1 LEEIQ
6 TGKSFS
12 DVGAFAIGMENLT
25 LSGSAEPEVLKAAR
39 VSANFLSILGVKPL
53 LGRSF
58 LPEEDTPGG
67 APVVI
72 ISAGLWQ
79 RRLHGDPHAVGKTLS
94 LAGAPHV
101 VIGALPTGFE
111 FPFPQVDVW
120 VTKPSEWSA
129 MSPQSRRISPFLT
142 VFGRLQPGVSLDQA
156 SAELAVIQHRHAASH
171 PAMLDAKTKGPVRA
185 RLWKDEL
192 VSRAGSILWMLFGA
206 VAFVLLIACANVA
219 SLLLAR
225 ASSRMRE
232 FALRSALGASRARL
246 IGQMLVESVLLSIL
260 GVAFGILRR
269 LDSPCCI
276 ADQCF
281 GSSASGRDSLG
292 QHGAWIYCN
301 VIRRHWNTVRSR
313 AFTAS
318 VAAGPPVRLEDR
330 QRSGGGDDAKIRVG
344 LTAGGV
350 LVIGQVTLSIVL
362 LIGASLLI
370 ESVMYLREIKPGF
383 NPERLLTTQ
392 ITLPPLRYNSDR
404 KRMEFLK
411 NSYAVWNQYPAFKAP
426 QQR

>member
-1 LEEIQ
+1 
-6 TGKSFS
+6 
-12 DVGAFAIGMENLT
+12 
-25 LSGSAEPEVLKAAR
+25 
-39 VSANFLSILGVKPL
+39 
-53 LGRSF
+53 
-58 LPEEDTPGG
+58 
-67 APVVI
+67 
-72 ISAGLWQ
+72 
-79 RRLHGDPHAVGKTLS
+79 
-94 LAGAPHV
+94 
-101 VIGALPTGFE
+101 
-111 FPFPQVDVW
+111 
-120 VTKPSEWSA
+120 

-156 SAELAVIQHRHAASH
+156 SAELAVIQHRYAASY

-225 ASSRMRE
+225 ATWRTRE
-232 FALRSALGASRARL
+232 FAVRSALGASRARL

-260 GVAFGILRR
+260 GGAFGILFAGWILRAVSHTNVLDLPRAAGIHSDSIVLGFTAMLSVGTGILFGLAPSLRASR
-269 LDSPCCI
+269 LDLMCVLRT
-276 ADQCF
+276 
-281 GSSASGRDSLG
+281 GSEA
-292 QHGAWIYCN
+292 
-301 VIRRHWNTVRSR
+301 V
-313 AFTAS
+313 
-318 VAAGPPVRLEDR
+318 
-330 QRSGGGDDAKIRVG
+330 GGSMQKLRVG